1 MYSGFDLNNPFVVD
15 ALAGFRLRPPA
26 NPAAPSPFQD
36 MPTMDALP
44 GGVTEAPRPAASGS
58 APWGFIGEDQ
68 AREEISRKIQQI
80 DAEKAAQERAIEQAK
95 QAQAPA
101 TFWGMPVVSPE
112 QAQYAAEQQYA
123 ETKAREK
130 QAEAQLAGDAPL
142 PTLTPERNFAE
153 TAYQSAGK
161 SIANVPKFAGYIGG
175 WLASEAGS
183 DAAPTDNA
191 VFGLGQNIEDWAKSS
206 FPGDEARSE
215 EFGTKAANLAGFL
228 ATLYGAGGLRAMTE
242 GGPILAEKI
251 GRAASLGSQASLAA
265 SGGAM
270 GQFEGATAAMEQ
282 GGDVSERDRAI
293 STLLGAGVGLTSMIP
308 LASSLATPAERE
320 AGAVMAEVLKGSG
333 VTASQMAGYNVMSNA
348 IAKTFY
354 DPDRALTQGLGDD
367 LALGALAGG
376 VTHGVSSLA
385 KPRMSTPE
393 EIGAFINRARSASD
407 PSSAAYFDGMRDWVN
422 ANVPRLPA
430 PAEGGAPAP
439 AGAEPSPKP
448 APSGGL
454 KGQEPALKEWV
465 NDVYGDG
472 YRGEVSPDGKTLAI
486 VGPEGKKLITYQPE
500 DLRMSGALKDEPPT
514 PGTPSETFSEKILA
528 EKPVEPRLTEY
539 RYEPMDVSQPT
550 AGKVFYHG
558 TKANISKLS
567 DADVYGRSSFSNL
580 YGEGLYLTDNP
591 NVARSYSDTKGKGES
606 GKVLAAKLKD
616 VNLVDLEK
624 PLPDNVFGVF
634 LDNVNKLGGLYP
646 EDEQRLREGAGKH
659 VFGELQD
666 AMRYEGLTGEDATE
680 IYNDINYNLSRL
692 GFDGFRHQGGDRTRR
707 QNLGPHNV
715 VILFEDDL
723 WSPEVGQAGRL
734 LRNKFEDEPYSFP
747 PDEPEPR
754 NVTESGPY
762 SIRGNWREEAHAN
775 RQLSAGAGEGSQGEG
790 AKDAAPHTQ
799 TEERRGEEGDARQR
813 DRVGD
818 EGVAYGKL
826 DQVKG
831 DVPDKFWFKN
841 NNVNYAT
848 TATRVEPSYGRL
860 GAVRFWANP
869 EGVEP
874 DLRGP
879 AAKAL
884 LEQRPDGR
892 WEVSWM
898 DVRRNLR
905 GDGRG
910 AELIGNLYDA
920 IERQYG
926 IKMRPSGHLTP
937 DGYRFWSGK
946 ASRPGRD
953 PELVKYHQ
961 LVEDSDWHSPR
972 YIKDEIDRLDRR
984 IEDLDPIQDWEEI
997 QTLQKEA
1004 KPWRVAFE
1012 NVPEEGKTPE
1022 ALEAQFALRGFYRP
1036 DMRAAENVRQEKATA
1051 QQWSAMLS
1059 KEPGAKRWLDLI
1071 GFGEWAGAQ
1080 KGAIKKQDVLDFIRA
1095 NDVEIE
1101 EFSLGDID
1109 KDEAEKFREEV
1120 AEDLYGVPYS
1130 GLTFYEQIA
1139 VQTEMDKQ
1147 LSRGYRA
1154 TKYADYKIDGG
1165 EKYREILVRVPKL
1178 RETGWRSP
1186 HFRDYEVIHM
1196 RVDER
1201 TLPDGRRVLFLNEL
1215 QSDLHQRGRE
1225 RGYRPEDYED
1235 RIEELT
1241 SKEYEEKL
1249 SEYEKKKLEWD
1260 ARMQRLKEAGKK
1272 YDETLSTIDMWVGH
1286 NTTIKSKIMD
1296 LGSYAGDVKKYIGD
1310 LITSPDND
1318 EMKIWDGLWGEVR
1331 KELLDKVPGEYIKDL
1346 QGSYNTYWEN
1356 NIGMEPRKPDI
1367 EDIRWGV
1374 RDDFMRMPPDAPFK
1388 GDWWWEIGL
1397 KNLIRKAAEEGYDA
1411 VSIARSGQIEEK
1423 VGAEEGSLSVFY
1435 DQKMPRFLEKYVR
1448 KLGGYV
1454 SKNLIVGQMGYTPFT
1469 GMQSALMMLEE
1480 KPGDFGLSPEEGRE
1494 AERMAELFHTE
1505 TTPQQIIDAMSPGL
1519 RKAFN
1524 ELFFDKRANTIYH
1537 ITPEMREK
1545 ILDEGQALARA
1556 SDREL
1561 IEMARTLN
1569 AGKVVDVDPDIYGKI
1584 FADIQPIRQALPES
1598 TPVRALTKIEPREG
1612 GEGLI
1617 LTFDDGAGNIAR
1629 MTAGSIDDFAHLGGF
1644 CLADG
1649 SAISFVSLSLVGKAG
1664 DGGPGSGGEIGA
1676 GDTHG
1681 GVFLHEAT
1689 HALFRQQRIPAD
1701 DWVRFVDHAQNLR
1714 VMDMSMTD
1722 FMKAI
1727 GEEPQPGEATIRD
1740 AYEMLYQNKPM
1751 EERDVLINEEEA
1763 VAHMMQLFHL
1773 KHYDGEQMQPIVD
1786 ILYKFIS
1793 GGYSGRESNE

>member
-15 ALAGFRLRPPA
+15 ALAGFRMRPPVA
-26 NPAAPSPFQD
+26 PARPSAFQD
-36 MPTMDALP
+36 MPAMDAMP

-191 VFGLGQNIEDWAKSS
+191 VFGLGQNIEEWAKSS
-206 FPGDEARSE
+206 FPGDEMRSE

-500 DLRMSGALKDEPPT
+500 DLRMSGALRQEPPI
-514 PGTPSETFSEKILA
+514 SA
-528 EKPVEPRLTEY
+528 E
-539 RYEPMDVSQPT
+539 D
-550 AGKVFYHG
+550 AG
-558 TKANISKLS
+558 
-567 DADVYGRSSFSNL
+567 SSIPQ
-580 YGEGLYLTDNP
+580 GLM
-591 NVARSYSDTKGKGES
+591 G
-606 GKVLAAKLKD
+606 
-616 VNLVDLEK
+616 
-624 PLPDNVFGVF
+624 F
-634 LDNVNKLGGLYP
+634 LDNMKSPSQKYKEAKIKKKHEEANASKTNVDAEKIVPEQTKVIEHFELAPHQDQLRKSIEYRLGNL
-646 EDEQRLREGAGKH
+646 EASRERMMNDPDLPKRYLDDLGISYSPMGMFLKKNDYDLDKALKKALSLDKINGEPSH
-659 VFGELQD
+659 IWAEWIVELQ
-666 AMRYEGLTGEDATE
+666 TGYDKWKK
-680 IYNDINYNLSRL
+680 D
-692 GFDGFRHQGGDRTRR
+692 
-707 QNLGPHNV
+707 V
-715 VILFEDDL
+715 V
-723 WSPEVGQAGRL
+723 
-734 LRNKFEDEPYSFP
+734 
-747 PDEPEPR
+747 
-754 NVTESGPY
+754 
-762 SIRGNWREEAHAN
+762 
-775 RQLSAGAGEGSQGEG
+775 
-790 AKDAAPHTQ
+790 
-799 TEERRGEEGDARQR
+799 
-813 DRVGD
+813 
-818 EGVAYGKL
+818 
-826 DQVKG
+826 
-831 DVPDKFWFKN
+831 
-841 NNVNYAT
+841 
-848 TATRVEPSYGRL
+848 
-860 GAVRFWANP
+860 
-869 EGVEP
+869 
-874 DLRGP
+874 
-879 AAKAL
+879 
-884 LEQRPDGR
+884 
-892 WEVSWM
+892 
-898 DVRRNLR
+898 
-905 GDGRG
+905 
-910 AELIGNLYDA
+910 
-920 IERQYG
+920 
-926 IKMRPSGHLTP
+926 
-937 DGYRFWSGK
+937 
-946 ASRPGRD
+946 
-953 PELVKYHQ
+953 
-961 LVEDSDWHSPR
+961 DS
-972 YIKDEIDRLDRR
+972 EIDRLREKIERERAFLEHPDVTSMPDLEGVRDISEIEEDEPHPGR
-984 IEDLDPIQDWEEI
+984 VRAYHGTSVDKPFQKMIVNPGAHIGLHFGTQQQAHHYNFIDEDLSDDVNQRVYPVILNMKNPIE
-997 QTLQKEA
+997 
-1004 KPWRVAFE
+1004 
-1012 NVPEEGKTPE
+1012 
-1022 ALEAQFALRGFYRP
+1022 
-1036 DMRAAENVRQEKATA
+1036 
-1051 QQWSAMLS
+1051 
-1059 KEPGAKRWLDLI
+1059 LI
-1071 GFGEWAGAQ
+1071 DTGEWAPKDIAKQLEGRIPDDVYADLN
-1080 KGAIKKQDVLDFIRA
+1080 KKLDEYYGNPAKDKKKQLA
-1095 NDVEIE
+1095 E
-1101 EFSLGDID
+1101 EAAVDD
-1109 KDEAEKFREEV
+1109 KGKLAYNALKIGNMNIASAKKNIHSNIYWENFEAEKKDEKVIDSLRSALEV
-1120 AEDLYGVPYS
+1120 LEDLKQK
-1130 GLTFYEQIA
+1130 FDA
-1139 VQTEMDKQ
+1139 VDAEYPKPLD
-1147 LSRGYRA
+1147 
-1154 TKYADYKIDGG
+1154 
-1165 EKYREILVRVPKL
+1165 YREASAKGQEAI
-1178 RETGWRSP
+1178 
-1186 HFRDYEVIHM
+1186 RDALI
-1196 RVDER
+1196 
-1201 TLPDGRRVLFLNEL
+1201 
-1215 QSDLHQRGRE
+1215 
-1225 RGYRPEDYED
+1225 
-1235 RIEELT
+1235 
-1241 SKEYEEKL
+1241 
-1249 SEYEKKKLEWD
+1249 
-1260 ARMQRLKEAGKK
+1260 EAG
-1272 YDETLSTIDMWVGH
+1272 YDGVRYRNTYEGEGWSYIAFKPETVKSALSGSTIF
-1286 NTTIKSKIMD
+1286 S
-1296 LGSYAGDVKKYIGD
+1296 
-1310 LITSPDND
+1310 
-1318 EMKIWDGLWGEVR
+1318 
-1331 KELLDKVPGEYIKDL
+1331 
-1346 QGSYNTYWEN
+1346 
-1356 NIGMEPRKPDI
+1356 
-1367 EDIRWGV
+1367 
-1374 RDDFMRMPPDAPFK
+1374 
-1388 GDWWWEIGL
+1388 
-1397 KNLIRKAAEEGYDA
+1397 
-1411 VSIARSGQIEEK
+1411 
-1423 VGAEEGSLSVFY
+1423 
-1435 DQKMPRFLEKYVR
+1435 
-1448 KLGGYV
+1448 
-1454 SKNLIVGQMGYTPFT
+1454 
-1469 GMQSALMMLEE
+1469 
-1480 KPGDFGLSPEEGRE
+1480 
-1494 AERMAELFHTE
+1494 
-1505 TTPQQIIDAMSPGL
+1505 
-1519 RKAFN
+1519 
-1524 ELFFDKRANTIYH
+1524 
-1537 ITPEMREK
+1537 
-1545 ILDEGQALARA
+1545 RA
-1556 SDREL
+1556 SEREL
-1561 IEMARTLN
+1561 IDMARTLN

-1584 FADIQPIRQALPES
+1584 FADIEPVRQALPES

-1644 CLADG
+1644 CLSDG

-1701 DWVRFVDHAQNLR
+1701 DWVRFVGHAQNLR

-1793 GGYSGRESNE
+1793 GGYSGRDSNE